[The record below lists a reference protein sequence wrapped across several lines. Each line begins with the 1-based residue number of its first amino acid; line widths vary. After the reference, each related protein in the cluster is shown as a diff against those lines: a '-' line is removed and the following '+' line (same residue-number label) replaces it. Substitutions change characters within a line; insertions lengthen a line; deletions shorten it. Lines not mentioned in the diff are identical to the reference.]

1 MTEQQISYPV
11 GNADVQALAFAATQ
25 NVTIKNEM
33 TVLDFAILTGDTTL
47 NLTITPGIRNGAKLL
62 LKVPAT
68 NNADDLTLGTAID
81 GPAIVGVATKTKTQA
96 FTLYNGVFLPD
107 GAAVQ
112 ID

>member
-1 MTEQQISYPV
+1 MTTKEISFPF
-11 GNADVQALAFAATQ
+11 GSADVQALAYAATQ
-25 NVTIKNEM
+25 NVVIKNHM
-33 TVLDFAILTGDTTL
+33 TILEFAILTGDTTL
-47 NLTITPGIRNGAKLL
+47 NLTFTPGIRDGARLL

-68 NNADDLTLGTAID
+68 NNADDLTLGTGID

-96 FTLYNGVFLPD
+96 FTLRNGVFYPD